1 MKPVAA
7 FAAGLWVGAVAAVA
21 IGVFYLRVW
30 ELRSG
35 PASPALGET
44 LQSRV
49 QTLQQDQVR
58 SQTEVTRFKQT
69 IAELQSRLDALP
81 VVEARRQSRLNRQQ
95 LASSELPV
103 EPWIVDAV
111 VRGDTTALPRLEQA
125 ALQNNLPALDAV
137 ALLADRDNG
146 EALTRVWNSS
156 ALNAAT
162 RQRAALLLAATVE
175 SSLPAEELLL
185 ALFSTESPEPRV
197 REAALAGILNP
208 EFSTPLQRSDG
219 FPAPPH
225 VRPDYSRR
233 LLMVEMWHASVID
246 PQLQKVIDRV
256 HAKLAQRIGREE
268 WPGQ

>member
-1 MKPVAA
+1 
-7 FAAGLWVGAVAAVA
+7 
-21 IGVFYLRVW
+21 
-30 ELRSG
+30 
-35 PASPALGET
+35 
-44 LQSRV
+44 LQARV

-58 SQTEVTRFKQT
+58 SQTEMTRLKQT

-95 LASSELPV
+95 LTSTELPV

-111 VRGDTTALPRLEQA
+111 VRGDITVLPRLEQA

-156 ALNAAT
+156 ALNAAA
-162 RQRAALLLAATVE
+162 RQRAALLIAATVE
-175 SSLPAEELLL
+175 ANPPAEELLL

-219 FPAPPH
+219 FPSPPH

-246 PQLQKVIDRV
+246 PQLQEVIDRV
-256 HAKLAQRIGREE
+256 HAKLAQRMSHEE
-268 WPGQ
+268 SPAQ